1 MFQGISSHPPTSP
14 LIKCIVLNFLS
25 FFLIPLLLHLLKNG
39 ISHRIIF
46 LPQDSQM
53 DSYGLCF
60 HSPFYESF
68 KNCPISIIWFT
79 WFKILLISFNMFLIF
94 FVCLDSLWFLKIFIH
109 YNKLML
115 YSVFVMVKIKQG
127 GMSWFMDFMEQRQW
141 KISYIFE
148 LVLRECI

>member
-1 MFQGISSHPPTSP
+1 
-14 LIKCIVLNFLS
+14 
-25 FFLIPLLLHLLKNG
+25 
-39 ISHRIIF
+39 
-46 LPQDSQM
+46 
-53 DSYGLCF
+53 
-60 HSPFYESF
+60 
-68 KNCPISIIWFT
+68 
-79 WFKILLISFNMFLIF
+79 MFLIF